1 MPTDQKI
8 EMVNELTQR
17 FQDSSGIYF
26 TKYTGMNVEQANI
39 LRQNFTDNSIDYFVS
54 KNTLTKIAINN
65 AGYDNKIFDEFLNG
79 QVAVAY
85 AKEDPIAPAWV
96 IKEFCKENECLEV
109 VGLYFEGEV
118 YNPEKYKELA
128 DLPNRD
134 ELLAKFVG
142 SINQP
147 MTKLVGTLSGAM
159 SKLSMVL
166 SSLKDNKS

>member
-85 AKEDPIAPAWV
+85 AKEDPIAPARV

-128 DLPNRD
+128 DLPSKE
-134 ELLAKFVG
+134 ELITKFVIG
-142 SINQP
+142 LNSP
-147 MTKLVGTLSGAM
+147 MTKVA
-159 SKLSMVL
+159 
-166 SSLKDNKS
+166 SSLNSLMVKMVTVLDSLKNKK